1 MLNFETLNIYNSN
14 INNFR
19 NVNVEQK
26 NKELIV
32 IPKAFGLE
40 MEATYIINPLTTED
54 RFESFYV
61 PSISKIITYIDKKY
75 GADKYKYIQEAEVS
89 GRTCAGVSIIKP
101 DPRHSM
107 LEIATDQAFGFKKTL
122 EFDDLLDYSTYL
134 IKIQKNAIKDLNL
147 FFKKEKLYKNR
158 KYKSIVPYP
167 YAMSNRLKNAEIIL
181 NNKKDTKNKTNYT
194 GSYHVT
200 ITIPYN
206 PLIKSLDVYYE
217 NYKRYINQFQ
227 WIEPMIIA
235 FYTTTDMRG
244 IGSEKVRARASYRI
258 LMSGWGNPAGSDVRK
273 FDQGLT
279 RKVNIPLYWR
289 KGLNFEGME
298 KLEKYCADPK
308 KKYAHDYVDPDRDLY
323 DMGGDFRTP
332 SGDHGQDWSVRDRP
346 LGGPVEMRILDFF
359 PPQHM
364 ASLLRILAFIIEN
377 ATRTENK
384 IYVYKDKDWIKT
396 IQNVFKEGWC
406 AKIPKGYINKLE
418 KALDLKFPKK
428 PLMLDSFFDVFL
440 NTLYK
445 KNKNGFYVNQLLR
458 KDYKK
463 QPKLTKSNP
472 NRESWDFG
480 FLLKLSDNILIRN
493 KIKKVFT
500 NINKMSLK
508 EVEKYYKKN
517 MTSRW
522 KNNMIDIIYF
532 FELRGGIKIIK
543 DNNGFIKT
551 INVNNKKIINIVDN
565 YEKEL
570 FKLWPNLH
578 K

>member
-1 MLNFETLNIYNSN
+1 MLKFETLNIYNSN
-14 INNFR
+14 IENIR
-19 NVNVEQK
+19 NINVEEK
-26 NKELIV
+26 NKELVV

-40 MEATYIINPLTTED
+40 MEATYIINPLSTKEK
-54 RFESFYV
+54 FNSFYMLN
-61 PSISKIITYIDKKY
+61 ISRIITYIDKHY
-75 GADKYKYIQEAEVS
+75 GSSKYKYIQEAEVS
-89 GRTCAGVSIIKP
+89 GRTCAGVAIIDP

-122 EFDDLLDYSTYL
+122 DFDDLLDYSDYL
-134 IKIQKNAIKDLNL
+134 IKIQKNAIKDLNS
-147 FFKKEKLYKNR
+147 FFSKENLYKN
-158 KYKSIVPYP
+158 KNYKSIIPYP
-167 YAMSNRLKNAEIIL
+167 YAMSDRLKNSEIIL
-181 NNKKDTKNKTNYT
+181 SNKKDTKNKTNYT

-206 PLIKSLDVYYE
+206 PLIKSLDTYYE

-244 IGSEKVRARASYRI
+244 IGSKEKHARASYRI

-289 KGLNFEGME
+289 KGLKFKGME
-298 KLEKYCADPK
+298 KLEKYCANPK
-308 KKYAHDYVDPDRDLY
+308 KKYAHNYVDPDRDLY

-384 IYVYKDKDWIKT
+384 IYVYKDKDWIET
-396 IQNVFKEGWC
+396 IQNVFKEGWKS
-406 AKIPKGYINKLE
+406 KIPKGYINKLE

-428 PLMLDSFFDVFL
+428 PLMLESFFNVFL
-440 NTLYK
+440 DTLYK

-458 KDYKK
+458 KEYKK
-463 QPKLTKSNP
+463 QSKLVYANP

-480 FLLKLSDNILIRN
+480 FILKLYDSIKTRDIIKNVFIDAK
-493 KIKKVFT
+493 KIT
-500 NINKMSLK
+500 LK
-508 EVEKYYKKN
+508 NFEKHYKKK
-517 MTSRW
+517 MPSDW
-522 KNNMIDIIYF
+522 KNNMIDMIYF
-532 FELRGGIKIIK
+532 FELRGAIKIYN
-543 DNNGFIKT
+543 DNDGFIKNIT
-551 INVNNKKIINIVDN
+551 INNNKICDIVDN
-565 YEKEL
+565 YKREL
-570 FKLWPNLH
+570 FKLWPQLN

>member
-14 INNFR
+14 INNIR

-54 RFESFYV
+54 RFKSFYV
-61 PSISKIITYIDKKY
+61 PSIAKIITYIDNKY
-75 GADKYKYIQEAEVS
+75 GSDKYKYIQEAEVS

-377 ATRTENK
+377 ATRTKNK

-396 IQNVFKEGWC
+396 IQNVFKEGWR

-418 KALDLKFPKK
+418 KVLNLKFPKK

-480 FLLKLSDNILIRN
+480 FLLKLSDNILTRN
-493 KIKKVFT
+493 KIKKVFI
-500 NINKMSLK
+500 NINKMSLQ

-532 FELRGGIKIIK
+532 FELRDGIKIIK

-551 INVNNKKIINIVDN
+551 INVNNNKIINIIDN